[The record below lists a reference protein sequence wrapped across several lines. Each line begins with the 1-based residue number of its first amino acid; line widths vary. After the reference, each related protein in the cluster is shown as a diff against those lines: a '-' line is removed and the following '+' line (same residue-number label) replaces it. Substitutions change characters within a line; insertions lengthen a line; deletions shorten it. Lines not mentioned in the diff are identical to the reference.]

1 MQDDLNRLLAA
12 IRAQPWAIM
21 PEYLAA
27 IEAIAIRAFE
37 AQALLKVGAD
47 GHQERLAQ
55 SLGAVAAVGLRLE
68 GSLGATQRD
77 GAAVVPLLGPIFPR
91 ANMMNSSAGGTS
103 LAEFMHDLRA
113 ADGNSSVD
121 RIVMLVDSPGGVV
134 SGLAEAAEGI
144 RSLSKPVTAFVTGN
158 GASAAYWLASQAR
171 EIVMDASAMVG
182 SLGVMLSLS
191 KQVQAGADG
200 RMAFEIVSTGA
211 PLKRA
216 DPETEE
222 GRVALQAMVDAAE
235 AVFFADV
242 AKGRG
247 VSVATVRNEFGRGG
261 MVAARQAVE
270 DGLADRIGTLE
281 GVLSKGRPAASNGA
295 GAQRARLSGE
305 VQQRRRAAQ

>member
-1 MQDDLNRLLAA
+1 MHDDLNRLLAA

-27 IEAIAIRAFE
+27 IEAIALRAFE
-37 AQALLKVGAD
+37 AGALADVAAD
-47 GHQERLAQ
+47 GHQDRLAQ
-55 SLGAVAAVGLRLE
+55 SLEAVAAVGLRLE
-68 GSLGATQRD
+68 GSMMATQRD
-77 GAAVVPLLGPIFPR
+77 GAAVVPVLGPIFPR

-103 LAEFMHDLRA
+103 LANVMHDLRA
-113 ADGNSSVD
+113 AEATASVE
-121 RIVMLVDSPGGVV
+121 RIVMLYDSPGGVV

-144 RSLSKPVTAFVTGN
+144 RSLSKPVTAFVTGSA
-158 GASAAYWLASQAR
+158 ASAAYWLASQAG

-182 SLGVMLSLS
+182 SLGVMMSLS

-200 RMAFEIVSTGA
+200 RMGYEIVSSGA
-211 PLKRA
+211 PFKRA

-222 GRVALQAMVDAAE
+222 GRAVLQGMVDAAE

-242 AKGRG
+242 ARGRG
-247 VSVATVRNEFGRGG
+247 VSVATVRSEFGRGG

-281 GVLSKGRPAASNGA
+281 SVLSKGRPAAGNRA